1 MVPAARSLPQSSAAK
16 DHNRVPARKSSPP
29 HEDPSCPVKGMYRL
43 LDLIT
48 EQGSSG
54 LGNRLSWVISSHA
67 LIQFIVDKIVI
78 EQQSLQ
84 AFINALSPGAYS
96 SITKVNFKKLDNS
109 SLKPLGVY
117 GSKEEIVRFLREI
130 HAVDDNTYV

>member
-1 MVPAARSLPQSSAAK
+1 
-16 DHNRVPARKSSPP
+16 
-29 HEDPSCPVKGMYRL
+29 MYRL

-54 LGNRLSWVISSHA
+54 LGNRLSRSISFHV
-67 LIQFIVDKIVI
+67 LIEIIVEKIVI
-78 EQQSLQ
+78 AQQSLQ

-96 SITKVNFKKLDNS
+96 SITKVNFKKLDNRT
-109 SLKPLGVY
+109 LKLLGVY